1 MIQDDILIIPQQVL
15 IECVLTPNGGNTL
28 ATNPFDEQNYLM
40 NRPIIGLQVFS
51 ASDLAFSPLGK
62 KLAVIPDALL
72 PYAFMNIQRAG
83 TDAAK
88 AGQWYK
94 NIPLCTMR
102 NVFNLSSACSA
113 NLDMFRVEPMQIQW
127 RDTNISFPTSQRQDA
142 PYSVPI
148 LVTFLLQNQDTK
160 LYTQGYKFRQ

>member
-1 MIQDDILIIPQQVL
+1 MIQDDILIIPQQVM
-15 IECVLTPNGGNTL
+15 IECVLTPNGGSTL

-40 NRPIIGLQVFS
+40 NRPIIALQVMC
-51 ASDLAFSPLGK
+51 ATDLAFSPLGK
-62 KLAVIPDALL
+62 KLPVIPAALF

-94 NIPLCTMR
+94 NIPLCAMR
-102 NVFNLSSACSA
+102 NILNYISQPSGNF
-113 NLDMFRVEPMQIQW
+113 DMFRVEPMQIQW
-127 RDTNISFPTSQRQDA
+127 RDTNISFPTPQALDQ

-148 LVTFLLQNQDTK
+148 LITFLLQSQDAE
-160 LYTQGYKFRQ
+160 LYKQSHKFRQ